1 MRARRRMSARVN
13 LLHLALVPIT
23 IVWMVPL
30 VLVLGLALKPT
41 NDPSTF
47 FFGILPVNPSLSN
60 FELVFEQNPIFRYLL
75 NSALIAVPSVL
86 LVVFLG
92 AMAAYALAL
101 LDVPLKALIFGV
113 LTLALVLPM
122 SSIVVATFQVLQLL
136 GLYDT
141 TLGVSLVYTAIGLPF
156 GIIVIRTSFL
166 AVPSETRDAAVMDGA
181 NKWQMFWRVYLPLAR
196 PSIAVVVI
204 WQLMLSWN
212 DFLLPLV
219 ALVDKNIKPLTL
231 IPLVY
236 RGEHFTQ
243 VGALFA
249 ILIVVSIPIIITF
262 LFAQKYLVNG
272 LAGAVK

>member
-1 MRARRRMSARVN
+1 MKSLNKTRVRAN
-13 LLHLALVPIT
+13 WLHLILVPVT
-23 IVWMVPL
+23 LVWMIPL
-30 VLVLGLALKPT
+30 MLVIGLALKPA
-41 NDPSTF
+41 NNLDTF
-47 FFGILPVNPSLSN
+47 FFGMFPTAPSLSN
-60 FELVFEQNPIFRYLL
+60 FAMVFDQNPIFLYLL
-75 NSALIAVPSVL
+75 NSALIAVPSVA
-86 LVVFLG
+86 LVVLLG
-92 AMAAYALAL
+92 SMAAFALAL
-101 LDVPLKALIFGV
+101 LNVPFKASIFAL

-122 SSIVVATFQVLQLL
+122 SSIVVATFQVLQTL

-141 TLGVSLVYTAIGLPF
+141 TLGVSLVYTALGLPF
-156 GIIVIRTSFL
+156 GIIVIRTSFM
-166 AVPSETRDAAVMDGA
+166 AVPPETRDAAVMDGA
-181 NKWQMFWRVYLPLAR
+181 NKWQMFWRIYFPLAK

-249 ILIVVSIPIIITF
+249 ILIVVSVPIVVTF
-262 LFAQKYLVNG
+262 VFAQKYLVNG
-272 LAGAVK
+272 LSGAVK

>member
-1 MRARRRMSARVN
+1 MKSLNKTRVRAN
-13 LLHLALVPIT
+13 WLHLILVPVT
-23 IVWMVPL
+23 LVWMIPL
-30 VLVLGLALKPT
+30 MLVIGLALKPA
-41 NDPSTF
+41 NNLDTF
-47 FFGILPVNPSLSN
+47 FFGMFPTAPSLSN
-60 FELVFEQNPIFRYLL
+60 FAMVFDQNPIFLYLL
-75 NSALIAVPSVL
+75 NSALIAVPSVV
-86 LVVFLG
+86 LVVLLG
-92 AMAAYALAL
+92 SMAAFALAL
-101 LDVPLKALIFGV
+101 LNVPFKASIFAL

-122 SSIVVATFQVLQLL
+122 SSIVVATFQVLQTL

-141 TLGVSLVYTAIGLPF
+141 TLGVSLVYTALGLPF
-156 GIIVIRTSFL
+156 GIIVIRTSFM
-166 AVPSETRDAAVMDGA
+166 AVPPETRDAAVMDGA
-181 NKWQMFWRVYLPLAR
+181 NKWQMFWRIYFPLAK

-249 ILIVVSIPIIITF
+249 ILIVVSVPIVVTF
-262 LFAQKYLVNG
+262 VFAQKYLVNG
-272 LAGAVK
+272 LSGAVK